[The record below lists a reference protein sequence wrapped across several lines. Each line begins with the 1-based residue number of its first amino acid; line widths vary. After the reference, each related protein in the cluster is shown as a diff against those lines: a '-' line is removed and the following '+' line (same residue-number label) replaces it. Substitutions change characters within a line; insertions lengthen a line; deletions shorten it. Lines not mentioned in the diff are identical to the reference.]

1 MGLSDTASGMVK
13 DAYTALKR
21 LVRKRLGGGPEAELV
36 VARHEEAPQTWQ
48 APLEAE
54 LTRAGA
60 HGDAE
65 LIQAAKAVLDLA
77 ERIASGPGKYAVDAR
92 GASGVQVMGDGN
104 QQHNMFRPG
113 P

>member
-1 MGLSDTASGMVK
+1 MDPVTLIVTALAAGAAAGVEDTASGMVK

-60 HGDAE
+60 HGTP
-65 LIQAAKAVLDLA
+65 
-77 ERIASGPGKYAVDAR
+77 S
-92 GASGVQVMGDGN
+92 
-104 QQHNMFRPG
+104 
-113 P
+113 